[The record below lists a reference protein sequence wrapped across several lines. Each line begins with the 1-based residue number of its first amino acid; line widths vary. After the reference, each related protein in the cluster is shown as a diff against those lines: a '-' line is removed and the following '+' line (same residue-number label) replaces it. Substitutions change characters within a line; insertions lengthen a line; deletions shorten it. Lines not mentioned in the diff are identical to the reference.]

1 MIKVDFQEPFST
13 FMQRPASQRALLF
26 NSLSLAA
33 IQEIHSTKTSFYYVS
48 QGHCPNLEVLEKQL
62 LPCSSAWLNSLV
74 LPAK

>member
-1 MIKVDFQEPFST
+1 MNPQYFYATTS
-13 FMQRPASQRALLF
+13 SQRALLF

-62 LPCSSAWLNSLV
+62 LSTVYILGQ
-74 LPAK
+74 